1 MKPLQQTVSPTPAM
15 RPQRGASLLEV
26 LIALL
31 IFSFGVLGIVGLQ
44 ANMNIRSTEAKQRAE
59 AAVLADEIIGRM
71 WVAQAVQREDFA
83 YRADAQCNAANPEHP
98 GPPDLLDE
106 QAAGD
111 HPRRPG
117 QHQPRRSHRRDRVDR
132 VLATPADQRM
142 EQPCR
147 PRPHQFE
154 QLTPRGGCSRG
165 RGSASPRHGPAHA
178 ASA

>member
-1 MKPLQQTVSPTPAM
+1 MTSPAKLPTQPARSLAS

-83 YRADAQCNAANPEHP
+83 YRADAQCNAANP
-98 GPPDLLDE
+98 
-106 QAAGD
+106 
-111 HPRRPG
+111 
-117 QHQPRRSHRRDRVDR
+117 
-132 VLATPADQRM
+132 ATPQALLTSWMNKLQATIPGAQASISHV
-142 EQPCR
+142 EATGETVLTVCW
-147 PRPHQFE
+147 PRPQTNEWSNHVV
-154 QLTPRGGCSRG
+154 RARINSNN
-165 RGSASPRHGPAHA
+165 
-178 ASA
+178 